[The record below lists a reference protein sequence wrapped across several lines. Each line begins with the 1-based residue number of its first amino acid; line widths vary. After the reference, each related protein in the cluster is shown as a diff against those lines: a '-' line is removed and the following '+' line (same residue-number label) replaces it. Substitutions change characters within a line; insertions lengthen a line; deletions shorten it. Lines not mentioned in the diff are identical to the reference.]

1 MLTNRYGVEIA
12 ELILRRSKKF
22 MIVSLDKYIES
33 ALKRNILRKLKSM
46 PQIKLKMKSPMFLI
60 VININTSVYDPS
72 YALEF

>member
-1 MLTNRYGVEIA
+1 
-12 ELILRRSKKF
+12 

-60 VININTSVYDPS
+60 VIKINTSVYDPS